1 MIETNGVE
9 LWACKEIELTRKLH
23 EAAERIPVAEEAAGA
38 AILDEAPGESLDTLT
53 RARAEVVAFEAAI
66 RACRARR
73 VEAVKNAR
81 VAKAAEVRQEI
92 AALETESAT
101 IIDEVNTLLERMNV
115 IQQSRFA
122 PPAYDATTLAPLPRT
137 YHLGIELEAL
147 RTRLAQ
153 LTGEVPQAGV
163 VDFQAGAGA
172 ADALVLAV
180 LKHESDGPN
189 AQAVLDWYEA
199 VLRQAKRDF
208 GDMARRVR
216 FVWRDGKI
224 DVEQSYVQ
232 VFEAAQTTLG
242 GVSGAAVQ
250 SILGS
255 DQFHAA
261 G

>member
-1 MIETNGVE
+1 
-9 LWACKEIELTRKLH
+9 
-23 EAAERIPVAEEAAGA
+23 
-38 AILDEAPGESLDTLT
+38 
-53 RARAEVVAFEAAI
+53 
-66 RACRARR
+66 
-73 VEAVKNAR
+73 
-81 VAKAAEVRQEI
+81 
-92 AALETESAT
+92 
-101 IIDEVNTLLERMNV
+101 
-115 IQQSRFA
+115 
-122 PPAYDATTLAPLPRT
+122 
-137 YHLGIELEAL
+137 
-147 RTRLAQ
+147 LAQ